1 MPEPTDSRP
10 SAEAES
16 SWQQTRGRKI
26 LLVDDDRLNRSI
38 LRKILEPEGYVLAEA
53 GSAEAALDQYASFA
67 PDLVLFDVLLP
78 GMNGFD
84 ACRELHR
91 LYRDQAAPVMFI
103 TAKQDSDA
111 IVEGFNAGG
120 VDYVLKPFRQKEV
133 VARIHTHL
141 QVRLLFAH
149 QLTLL
154 NQLSRANAAKTRFLG
169 MAAHDLRNPLAT
181 IRGLAE
187 FLLDGTV
194 GALAPDQAELV
205 ELIHHTSQGMVTL
218 VNDLLDLA
226 TIESGEFKLDS
237 APTRLADVVAQAVAL
252 TALASTRKRTR
263 IEYERG
269 KDAPL
274 IRVDACKV
282 RQVIDNLLSNAV
294 KYSPPG
300 STIRVAHE
308 VDATTGNQIL
318 RVRDQGPGIPEQER
332 DRLFTDFGRLSN
344 RPTGGEQS
352 IGLGLAICRKIVES
366 HRGSIAAEN
375 NPDGGCEF
383 RVTLPNL
390 IT

>member
-1 MPEPTDSRP
+1 MPETTDQRLL
-10 SAEAES
+10 AEAES
-16 SWQQTRGRKI
+16 SWLQTRGRKI
-26 LLVDDDRLNRSI
+26 LLVDDERLNRSI
-38 LRKILEPEGYVLAEA
+38 LRKILEPEGYVLEEA
-53 GSAEAALDQYASFA
+53 DSAEAALAQYDSFA

-91 LYRDQAAPVMFI
+91 RYGEQAATVVFI
-103 TAKQDSDA
+103 TAKQDSGA

-141 QVRLLFAH
+141 QIRLLFAH
-149 QLTLL
+149 QLTLVT
-154 NQLSRANAAKTRFLG
+154 QLSRANAAKTRFLS

-181 IRGLAE
+181 IRGLSE

-194 GALAPDQAELV
+194 GPLTPEQAELV
-205 ELIHHTSQGMVTL
+205 ELIHNTSQGMVTL

-237 APTRLADVVAQAVAL
+237 APTRLADLVGQSVNL
-252 TALASTRKRTR
+252 TAMASTRKRTR
-263 IEYERG
+263 IEFERG
-269 KDAPL
+269 PDAPL
-274 IRVDACKV
+274 IRVDATKA

-300 STIRVAHE
+300 STIRVALE
-308 VDATTGNQIL
+308 VGTNSQIL
-318 RVRDQGPGIPEQER
+318 RVFDQGPGIPEQER
-332 DRLFTDFGRLSN
+332 DRLFTDFGRLST
-344 RPTGGEQS
+344 RTTGGEQS

-366 HRGSIAAEN
+366 HHGTIEAVN
-375 NPDGGCEF
+375 QLDGGCEF
-383 RVTLPNL
+383 CVTFPNL

>member
-1 MPEPTDSRP
+1 MPEHTDPRP
-10 SAEAES
+10 LAEAEL

-26 LLVDDDRLNRSI
+26 LLVDDERLNRSI
-38 LRKILEPEGYVLAEA
+38 LRKILEPEGYVMAEA
-53 GSAEAALDQYASFA
+53 DSAEAALDQYATFA

-91 LYRDQAAPVMFI
+91 RYHTQTAPVMFI
-103 TAKQDSDA
+103 TAKRELES
-111 IVEGFNAGG
+111 IVEGFDAGG

-141 QVRLLFAH
+141 QIRMLFAH
-149 QLTLL
+149 QLKLVA
-154 NQLSRANAAKTRFLG
+154 QLSRANAAKTRFLG

-194 GALAPDQAELV
+194 GPLSPEQAELV

-226 TIESGEFKLDS
+226 TIESGEFKLES
-237 APTRLADVVAQAVAL
+237 APTRLADLVAHAVSL
-252 TALASTRKRTR
+252 SALASTRKRTR
-263 IEYERG
+263 IEFAKG
-269 KDAPL
+269 PDAPL
-274 IRVDACKV
+274 IRVDAAKA

-300 STIRVAHE
+300 STIRVALE
-308 VDATTGNQIL
+308 VDADTRSQIL
-318 RVRDQGPGIPEQER
+318 RVRDQGPGIPEHER

-352 IGLGLAICRKIVES
+352 VGLGLAICRKIVES
-366 HRGSIAAEN
+366 HRGTIEAEN
-375 NPDGGCEF
+375 HPDGGCEF
-383 RVTLPNL
+383 RVTLPDFP
-390 IT
+390 T

>member
-1 MPEPTDSRP
+1 MPETTDQRP
-10 SAEAES
+10 LAEAES
-16 SWQQTRGRKI
+16 SWLQTRGRKI
-26 LLVDDDRLNRSI
+26 LLVDDERLNRSI
-38 LRKILEPEGYVLAEA
+38 LRKMLETEGYVLAEA
-53 GSAEAALDQYASFA
+53 DSAEAALAQYESFA

-91 LYRDQAAPVMFI
+91 RYCDQAAPVMFI
-103 TAKQDSDA
+103 TAKQDSGA

-141 QVRLLFAH
+141 QIRLLFAH
-149 QLTLL
+149 QQTLVT
-154 NQLSRANAAKTRFLG
+154 QLSRANAAKTRFLG

-181 IRGLAE
+181 IRGLSE

-194 GALAPDQAELV
+194 GPLTPEQAELV

-237 APTRLADVVAQAVAL
+237 APTRLADLVGQSVNL
-252 TALASTRKRTR
+252 TAMASTRKRTR
-263 IEYERG
+263 IEFARG
-269 KDAPL
+269 PDAPL
-274 IRVDACKV
+274 IRVDATKA

-300 STIRVAHE
+300 STIRVELE
-308 VDATTGNQIL
+308 VGTNSQIL
-318 RVRDQGPGIPEQER
+318 RVLDQGPGIPEQER
-332 DRLFTDFGRLSN
+332 DRLFTDFGRLST

-366 HRGSIAAEN
+366 HQGTIEAVN
-375 NPDGGCEF
+375 QPDGGCEF
-383 RVTLPNL
+383 CVIFPNI

>member
-1 MPEPTDSRP
+1 MDSIP
-10 SAEAES
+10 SAAAEL

-26 LLVDDDRLNRSI
+26 LLVDDERLNLTI
-38 LRKILEPEGYVLAEA
+38 LRKMLEPEGYVLAEA
-53 GSAEAALDQYASFA
+53 GSAEAALDQYASFS

-133 VARIHTHL
+133 LARIHTHL
-141 QVRLLFAH
+141 QIRLLVAH
-149 QLTLL
+149 QQTLVA
-154 NQLSRANAAKTRFLG
+154 QLSRANAAKTRFLG

-181 IRGLAE
+181 IRGLTE
-187 FLLDGTV
+187 FMLDGTV
-194 GALAPDQAELV
+194 GPLTPDQAELV

-237 APTRLADVVAQAVAL
+237 APTRLADVVAQAVTL
-252 TALASTRKRTR
+252 TAMASTRKRTR
-263 IEYERG
+263 IEFARG
-269 KDAPL
+269 HDAPL
-274 IRVDACKV
+274 IRVDAAKAL
-282 RQVIDNLLSNAV
+282 QVIDNLLSNAV

-300 STIRVAHE
+300 STIRVALE
-308 VDATTGNQIL
+308 VDAGTRSQIL

-366 HRGSIAAEN
+366 HRGTIEAEN
-375 NPDGGCEF
+375 HPDGGCEF
-383 RVTLPNL
+383 RVTLPNF

>member
-1 MPEPTDSRP
+1 
-10 SAEAES
+10 
-16 SWQQTRGRKI
+16 
-26 LLVDDDRLNRSI
+26 VDDERLNRSV
-38 LRKILEPEGYVLAEA
+38 LRKILEPEGYVMAEA
-53 GSAEAALDQYASFA
+53 DSAEAALAQYAAFA

-78 GMNGFD
+78 GMNGFE
-84 ACRELHR
+84 ACRKLHR

-133 VARIHTHL
+133 LARIHTHL
-141 QVRLLFAH
+141 QIRLLVAH
-149 QLTLL
+149 QQTLVA
-154 NQLSRANAAKTRFLG
+154 QLSRANAAKTRFLG

-181 IRGLAE
+181 IRGLTE
-187 FLLDGTV
+187 FMLDGTL
-194 GALAPDQAELV
+194 GPLTPDQAELV

-237 APTRLADVVAQAVAL
+237 APTRLADLVAQAVAL

-263 IEYERG
+263 IEFERG
-269 KDAPL
+269 HDAPL
-274 IRVDACKV
+274 IRVDAAKA

-300 STIRVAHE
+300 STIQVALH
-308 VDATTGNQIL
+308 VDAGTRSQIL

-366 HRGSIAAEN
+366 HRGTIEAEN
-375 NPDGGCEF
+375 HPDGGCEF
-383 RVTLPNL
+383 RVTLPNFL
-390 IT
+390 T

>member
-1 MPEPTDSRP
+1 MPEPTDPRP
-10 SAEAES
+10 PAETAL

-26 LLVDDDRLNRSI
+26 LLVDDERVNRRI
-38 LRKILEPEGYVLAEA
+38 LRKMLEPEGYVLAEA
-53 GSAEAALDQYASFA
+53 GSAEAALAHYADFA

-141 QVRLLFAH
+141 QIRLLFAH

-154 NQLSRANAAKTRFLG
+154 SQLSRANAAKTRFLG

-187 FLLDGTV
+187 FLQDGTV
-194 GALAPDQAELV
+194 GPLIPEQAELV

-237 APTRLADVVAQAVAL
+237 TPTRLADLVAQSVAL
-252 TALASTRKRTR
+252 TALASMRKRTR
-263 IEYERG
+263 IEFARG
-269 KDAPL
+269 HDAPL
-274 IRVDACKV
+274 IRVDAAKA

-300 STIRVAHE
+300 STIHVALE
-308 VDATTGNQIL
+308 VDPGTSSQIL

-366 HRGSIAAEN
+366 HRGTIEAEN
-375 NPDGGCEF
+375 HPDGGCEF

-390 IT
+390 LP